1 MCKTHQMEKKMQ
13 VRKGAEDNSKSGV
26 SKGKEWEK
34 TEDRRQNGKRA
45 SKKFGCNTTHSH
57 AKKLRLS
64 MSKALPPLCWLM
76 KWTSETQFRLHAW
89 PLHKLW
95 LVYLCHHS
103 HFPRSLRMTAEPSH
117 RMCYLCMTNLI
128 FNNGK
133 IQIRGCLSGCPV
145 VFSFLGNTLCGA
157 TAHIAG
163 KRKRLQFSS
172 IICMCSIQWH
182 PEHRHRLNT
191 GMKVTNGQKCE
202 ISPCGAF
209 LFSGT
214 WRRGKGWEGQQTT
227 STQTKSQSARAWVL
241 AETGFGMSCWRADG
255 NSTASLSTEVGTRK
269 WFASLWG
276 SSCLPKL

>member
-64 MSKALPPLCWLM
+64 MSKALPPLCWLR

-89 PLHKLW
+89 PLRKLW

-133 IQIRGCLSGCPV
+133 VQIRGCLSGCPV
-145 VFSFLGNTLCGA
+145 VFFFPWQHFVWCNCSHSWKTKKTSIFLHNLHVQHTMTSRTEAQTKHWHEGYKWTEMWDKFCYDVELSCFLGHG
-157 TAHIAG
+157 
-163 KRKRLQFSS
+163 
-172 IICMCSIQWH
+172 
-182 PEHRHRLNT
+182 E
-191 GMKVTNGQKCE
+191 E
-202 ISPCGAF
+202 
-209 LFSGT
+209 
-214 WRRGKGWEGQQTT
+214 GKGGSNKPQ
-227 STQTKSQSARAWVL
+227 APRP
-241 AETGFGMSCWRADG
+241 
-255 NSTASLSTEVGTRK
+255 SLSQLERE
-269 WFASLWG
+269 F
-276 SSCLPKL
+276 